1 MYYVKCKTYE
11 ERERVFEKLVCAVN
25 HTEALVK
32 AFLEWDACAP
42 GVNLMELE
50 DFVFEVFKASPTAG
64 KNRTIELSDGCR
76 IRVKED
82 GTMLELSSIA

>member
-1 MYYVKCKTYE
+1 MYYVKCKTYD

-25 HTEALVK
+25 HTEA

-42 GVNLMELE
+42 DVNLMELE
-50 DFVFEVFKASPTAG
+50 GFVFEVFKASPTAG

-82 GTMLELSSIA
+82 GTLLEMLSI

>member
-11 ERERVFEKLVCAVN
+11 ERERIFEKLVYASN
-25 HTEALVK
+25 HSEAIVK
-32 AFLEWDACAP
+32 AFLEWDTCAP

-50 DFVFEVFKASPTAG
+50 DFVFEVFKATPTRG

-76 IRVKED
+76 IRVGED
-82 GTMLELSSIA
+82 GTLFEMEALE

>member
-11 ERERVFEKLVCAVN
+11 DREPVFEKLVCAVN

-50 DFVFEVFKASPTAG
+50 DFEFEMFTATPTRG
-64 KNRTIELSDGCR
+64 KNRTIELTDGCR

-82 GTMLELSSIA
+82 GTLLMFEALS